1 VARGDKPFIRGLV
14 LCTCGPT
21 GRITKSV
28 TMLKMMVDL
37 NIFDFVLVF
46 SGVSTIDNLVIHA
59 LSRFVENVFVYHMKP
74 WDALLQSFG
83 EDRHAIDASPVVLCF
98 ADMIAEGTSYERV
111 VECRM
116 LALSSFSDARPWG
129 LDMYCC
135 PQCAGPSQNIQ
146 FNACGRKFYGSRWL
160 QTKMKIYCRQCNT
173 SKDDIP
179 APSWVHSCRT
189 DNLYRV
195 WYNWP
200 LTNLQLSEI
209 GVRH

>member
-1 VARGDKPFIRGLV
+1 MFSRGLV

-28 TMLKMMVDL
+28 TMLKMMVEL

-59 LSRFVENVFVYHMKP
+59 LNRFVENVFVYHMKP

-98 ADMIAEGTSYERV
+98 AELAEGPSHQRV

-116 LALSSFSDARPWG
+116 LALSSFADARPWG
-129 LDMYCC
+129 LDMYRC

-146 FNACGRKFYGSRWL
+146 FNACGRKFYGSKWL
-160 QTKMKIYCRQCNT
+160 QTKMKIHCRQCKT
-173 SKDDIP
+173 SKVDIA
-179 APSWVHSCRT
+179 APTWVHSCHT
-189 DNLYRV
+189 DNLFRV
-195 WYNWP
+195 WYHWP
-200 LTNLQLSEI
+200 LTNSQLSEI

>member
-1 VARGDKPFIRGLV
+1 GLV

-28 TMLKMMVDL
+28 TMLKIMVDL
-37 NIFDFVLVF
+37 NVFDFVLVF

-59 LSRFVENVFVYHMKP
+59 LSCFIENVFMYHMKP

-83 EDRHAIDASPVVLCF
+83 EDRHAIDTSPVVLCF

-111 VECRM
+111 VKCRM
-116 LALSSFSDARPWG
+116 LALSSFGDAQPWG

-146 FNACGRKFYGSRWL
+146 FNACRRKFYRSRWL
-160 QTKMKIYCRQCNT
+160 QTKMKIYCHQCKT

-179 APSWVHSCRT
+179 APSWVHSCCM

-209 GVRH
+209 GVSH